1 VSSEVNDALRDVMA
15 DERVGGLINALDEVS
30 KRYGRLPGPAM
41 RLALAAHECLR
52 VLGQDGS
59 GLAYRA
65 DEVWGRRDG

>member
-15 DERVGGLINALDEVS
+15 DERVGGLINALDGVS

-52 VLGQDGS
+52 VLGQDG
-59 GLAYRA
+59 GMTYRA